1 MTKPND
7 TMPVPADTRPV
18 GSLAVPETA
27 GSLLHRINEVEADW
41 DDLDDLDM
49 VPAGDNASSVP
60 FIKTNGNIDGG
71 LTIDGVEVDEVKC
84 VIASRSVS
92 RSKFE
97 KSWDED
103 KNARPVCWSSNGLT
117 PDDTVAEKQ
126 SAKCATCPFSFE
138 IFGPNKK
145 IVNGVMV
152 QPCKKNL
159 EVLAYLPNVGELDI
173 MRFRFGGISV
183 APANDYWNSFST
195 KIPKKHPIGFI
206 TRVTMRPKPTA
217 NGDKLA
223 AHFERGEQLP
233 REGVETLIADA
244 RRRKAM
250 WQKMIADD
258 VTSAA
263 AQSTDGGET
272 PSPFDDEPPFAA
284 VDTETGEIT
293 YDKTPAI
300 TPEAA
305 ADLFGGGEV
314 GDDSP
319 F

>member
-7 TMPVPADTRPV
+7 TLPVQADSRPV
-18 GSLAVPETA
+18 GTLAVPETA

-49 VPAGDNASSVP
+49 VPAGDSAGGVP

-71 LTIDGVEVDEVKC
+71 LTVDGVEVDEVLC

-97 KSWDED
+97 KPWDED
-103 KNARPVCWSSNGLT
+103 KNARPICWSSNGLT
-117 PDDTVAEKQ
+117 PDDTVVEKQ

-138 IFGPNKK
+138 VRGNTK
-145 IVNGVMV
+145 
-152 QPCKKNL
+152 QTCRKNL
-159 EVLAYLPNVGELDI
+159 EVLAYLPKTGELDI

-183 APANDYWNSFST
+183 APANAYWNSFST

-206 TRVTMRPKPTA
+206 TRVTMRPVETP
-217 NGDKLA
+217 NGKKLA
-223 AHFERGEQLP
+223 AHFERVEQLP

-263 AQSTDGGET
+263 AQSTDGGDT
-272 PSPFDDEPPFAA
+272 PGPFDDEPPFEPASSA
-284 VDTETGEIT
+284 VNSVGISYDTGSGEVIT
-293 YDKTPAI
+293 A
-300 TPEAA
+300 EAA
-305 ADLFGGGEV
+305 ADLFGGTV
-314 GDDSP
+314 GSDEP